1 MTIATILSRMQVLD
15 NELDTASGGAD
26 ETRAISALDMAQDA
40 FEIYIANHPDLLGT
54 AANTT
59 TTADTETTTWPT
71 GLMRIDT
78 MWKMDTAASPNV
90 PEYEIDVIQDVG
102 GHRASVTWPWGFTGS
117 NLSRGAPRGCYT
129 NRAAL
134 YWSPLPDATYTVR
147 IYGLYAKTDL
157 ASRAATFEYPD
168 QVSLPMAAF
177 AVRCMKIGVAD
188 PADALQGLA
197 DELYAP
203 TLNMLRQPTRQRAQ
217 SRQYSQV
224 HTT

>member
-102 GHRASVTWPWGFTGS
+102 GHRASDVAVGLHGLEYFAGRSAWVLHEPRRALLVSIARCDLHGTHLWSVRKNRSGFTG
-117 NLSRGAPRGCYT
+117 G
-129 NRAAL
+129 
-134 YWSPLPDATYTVR
+134 DV
-147 IYGLYAKTDL
+147 
-157 ASRAATFEYPD
+157 
-168 QVSLPMAAF
+168 
-177 AVRCMKIGVAD
+177 
-188 PADALQGLA
+188 
-197 DELYAP
+197 
-203 TLNMLRQPTRQRAQ
+203 
-217 SRQYSQV
+217 
-224 HTT
+224 